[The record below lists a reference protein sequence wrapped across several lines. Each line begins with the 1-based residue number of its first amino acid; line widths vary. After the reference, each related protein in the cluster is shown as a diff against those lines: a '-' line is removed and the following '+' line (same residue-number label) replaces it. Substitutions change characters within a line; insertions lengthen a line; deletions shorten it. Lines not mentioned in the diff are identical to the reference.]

1 MRVGF
6 GFGSLRLKKV
16 EENDD
21 DEDGGGGDE
30 IGFCIFLVPVC
41 DV

>member
-1 MRVGF
+1 
-6 GFGSLRLKKV
+6 V